1 MKQARSPA
9 FCDERSRFAL
19 RFTCEHC
26 SYFQVE
32 TERCTHGYPNAA
44 HRLANNPEHGA
55 GELLFC
61 KEFELM

>member
-1 MKQARSPA
+1 MKQESSPL
-9 FCDERSRFAL
+9 FRDERGRFAL

-32 TERCTHGYPNAA
+32 SERCTHGYPNAA
-44 HRLANNPEHGA
+44 HRDAHVADSE
-55 GELLFC
+55 ELLFC